1 MSAGPNLKTGV
12 AAVLV
17 ASTLISAVAVIHVR
31 HEARRLFIQLQALT
45 DTRDRLNIDWG
56 RLQIEQSTWASPGR
70 IEQIAGESL
79 DMRVPD
85 PVRVVIITP

>member
-1 MSAGPNLKTGV
+1 MQPGI
-12 AAVLV
+12 AATLLLLVLV
-17 ASTLISAVAVIHVR
+17 SAVAVIQVR

-70 IEQIAGESL
+70 IEQIAAERL
-79 DMRVPD
+79 DMSVPD
-85 PVRVVIITP
+85 PVRVVIIAP